1 MCYDEIKE
9 YYGVVI
15 MSANREY
22 LISEKGFRESMEAIV
37 EPFLKDCAEDSFF
50 EADDGKRLHYVFY
63 RAEKPL
69 GNVVIAHGFT
79 ESTEKF
85 KEMCYYF
92 LKMNLNV
99 FIVDH
104 RGHGLSHRHTT
115 DNQIVHIES
124 FDQYVDDLQSFV
136 KKVVLKKAPELPMYL
151 YSHSMGG
158 AIAVQHLQKFP
169 GVFEKAIL
177 SAPMIQANTAGLPN
191 KLAGLAARIFI
202 LLGKEKEKVVGYG
215 RFNPDKTYEES
226 NSASEE
232 RFNYYYKKRIANPD
246 LQTTAPSYR
255 WVSEAVRIVA
265 LNLDPERNSRI
276 TAEVLLCQPEV
287 DAMVISEKQD
297 VFIKQVK
304 NGRLERFT
312 KCKHEIYMSFD
323 ETVME
328 YLNTIEGFLFN
339 K

>member
-1 MCYDEIKE
+1 MTAKRDYF
-9 YYGVVI
+9 
-15 MSANREY
+15 
-22 LISEKGFRESMEAIV
+22 ISEKNFSEAMTAIV
-37 EPFLKDCAEDSFF
+37 EPYLKGCAEDSFF
-50 EADDGKRLHYVFY
+50 EANDKKRLHYVFY
-63 RAEKPL
+63 KPENPA

-92 LKMNLNV
+92 LKMKLNV

-104 RGHGLSHRHTT
+104 RGHGLSHRHTD

-124 FDQYVDDLQSFV
+124 FDQYVDDLQCFV
-136 KKVVLKKAPELPMYL
+136 ERVVLEKAPSLPMYL

-202 LLGKEKEKVVGYG
+202 LLGKKKEKVMGYS
-215 RFNPDKTYEES
+215 RFNPERTYLDS
-226 NSASEE
+226 HDTSEE
-232 RFNYYYKKRIANPD
+232 RFNYYHRKKIDNEHLR
-246 LQTTAPSYR
+246 TSAPSYS
-255 WVSEAVRIVA
+255 WVSEAVRIA
-265 LNLDPERNSRI
+265 SLNLDPERNSRI
-276 TAEVLLCQPEV
+276 TADVLLCQPEV

-297 VFIKQVK
+297 IFIKQVK

-312 KCKHEIYMSFD
+312 RCKHEIYMGFD

-328 YLNTIEGFLFN
+328 YLDTIEGFLFN